1 MSKWRNIWHD
11 AVDANS
17 EMMNDTDSGLIEFYQ
32 LLKDHPDDGMIYYER
47 AEAYEYLGQKT
58 EALKDYQIA
67 KDKLPRAK
75 WNKLAEFGICRLNNS
90 EFPEVEESY
99 KEWASNYH
107 LLHQM
112 KNLAFYK
119 TNKFLIVSALAKIET
134 AKEEGREIPVPKG
147 KLVYA

>member
-1 MSKWRNIWHD
+1 M
-11 AVDANS
+11 
-17 EMMNDTDSGLIEFYQ
+17 E
-32 LLKDHPDDGMIYYER
+32 
-47 AEAYEYLGQKT
+47 
-58 EALKDYQIA
+58 QIG
-67 KDKLPRAK
+67 RI
-75 WNKLAEFGICRLNNS
+75 GICRLNNS